1 MTRVDTRFFVVTALL
16 SAVALSGAAFAGD
29 RSSADKIK
37 KMDTNGDGQISAAEH
52 EAGARKMFM
61 MMDSNKDGSVT
72 AAEMDASHKM
82 MMKDHSKMDG
92 MKSRDMKSDDMK
104 PEDRMPKDM
113 DGGN

>member
-1 MTRVDTRFFVVTALL
+1 MTRVATRCLSATVLL
-16 SAVALSGAAFAGD
+16 SAVALSGAAFAGNM
-29 RSSADKIK
+29 SSAEKIK
-37 KMDTNGDGQISAAEH
+37 QMDTNGDGRLSTAEH

-82 MMKDHSKMDG
+82 MMKDQSKMDG
-92 MKSRDMKSDDMK
+92 MKSRDMKSDDMQ